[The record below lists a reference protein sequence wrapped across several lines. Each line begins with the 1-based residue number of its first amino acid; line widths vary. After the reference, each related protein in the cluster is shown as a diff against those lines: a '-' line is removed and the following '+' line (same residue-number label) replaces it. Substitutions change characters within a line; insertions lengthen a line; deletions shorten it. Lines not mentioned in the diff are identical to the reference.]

1 MNIQGIIFDSDGTLV
16 DSERLAATVL
26 QRLLRECDIDLP
38 HSEVL
43 ARFRGVQFAVFT
55 ARLAARYPWLD
66 PEPFMHEFRVKSL
79 ELFAQGMQP
88 MPGVEAFLARSPLPR
103 CVASNGPRNKI
114 ETCLSAAGLI
124 GYFQERIVSA
134 YEVGAWKPDP
144 GLILA
149 AAQTLGLPVEDCL
162 LVDDSHAGVEAGLA
176 AGAWVA
182 GYGDEDF
189 SPYLDLPR
197 FRLAPGYDD
206 LEALLTTRNQG

>member
-16 DSERLAATVL
+16 DSERLAATLL
-26 QRLLRECDIDLP
+26 QQLLHERDIDLP
-38 HSEVL
+38 HGEVL

-55 ARLAARYPWLD
+55 ARLAAQYPWLD

-79 ELFAQGMQP
+79 ELFARGMQP
-88 MPGVEAFLARSPLPR
+88 MPGAEPFLARSMLPR

-114 ETCLSAAGLI
+114 ETCLGAAGLL
-124 GYFQERIVSA
+124 GYFQGRIVSA

-149 AAQTLGLPVEDCL
+149 AAQALDVPVEHCL

-189 SPYLDLPR
+189 SSYLKLPR
-197 FRLAPGYDD
+197 FRLAPSY
-206 LEALLTTRNQG
+206 EALKALLGS